1 MAKSTSLFL
10 PVGANTQSITLTNA
24 DTTVA
29 KLCFTAGSND
39 SDIKAIVATSDDTAA
54 INLKV
59 YITRGGVDY
68 LLGTV
73 NIPIASGTNGTVASV
88 DILSA
93 TPFPG
98 LPVDSVGKRYIPLK
112 NGDTLKV
119 ACLATMTS
127 GKTCTVNVLG
137 QDY

>member
-39 SDIKAIVATSDDTAA
+39 SDVKAIVATSDDTAA